1 MTSVPDVKKI
11 AFTFIT
17 VVVVPLLFFVLLELG
32 LTVAGVGTSFDYFH
46 EIDIDGQ
53 PHYQENPDFADQ
65 FYPPS
70 LNIGPLEN
78 TFVKER
84 DPELV
89 RVFILGGSAA
99 LGFPHKNHGFDR
111 LLETQ
116 LRAAL
121 RHHQDGAPLSLADGI
136 RDGLAD
142 MRLNLFLAALFVAQG
157 VGTLLLVE
165 RAEFALFETDGT
177 MREVCPGVEAIALVA
192 DICDGPRME
201 AVFDHYRPAVV
212 FLKLF

>member
-1 MTSVPDVKKI
+1 MPDVKK
-11 AFTFIT
+11 AVFTFIT
-17 VVVVPLLFFVLLELG
+17 IVVVPLLFFVFVELG
-32 LTVAGVGTSFDYFH
+32 LRVAGVGTSYDYFH

-70 LNIGPLEN
+70 LNIGPVEN
-78 TFVKER
+78 TIAKQR

-99 LGFPHKNHGFDR
+99 LGFPHKNHGVDR

-121 RHHQDGAPLSLADGI
+121 PARRVEVINLAMTSVNSHVMY
-136 RDGLAD
+136 A
-142 MRLNLFLAALFVAQG
+142 VA
-157 VGTLLLVE
+157 
-165 RAEFALFETDGT
+165 
-177 MREVCPGVEAIALVA
+177 
-192 DICDGPRME
+192 
-201 AVFDHYRPAVV
+201 
-212 FLKLF
+212 K